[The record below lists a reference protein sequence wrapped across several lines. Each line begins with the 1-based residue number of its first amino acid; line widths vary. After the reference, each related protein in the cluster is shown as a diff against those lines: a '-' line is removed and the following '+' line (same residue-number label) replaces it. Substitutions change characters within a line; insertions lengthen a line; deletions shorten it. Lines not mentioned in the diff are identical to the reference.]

1 MPVAFC
7 FSGRILLAD
16 YLPVTLRCAAA
27 LTRNGGLE
35 SSSRGCRTR
44 GRSLLRERTANV
56 SSGLASSTSM
66 SPAPPITVSHPAHR
80 RAPAI
85 QPVQRSMSR
94 SASSGTGRS
103 RQISATVIP
112 RSLPDAIAAL
122 PDQPRTARRDDPAV
136 RRCNPNY
143 YTTTTDDSEAS
154 TFGASA
160 MSEVSSDFGRG
171 PGI

>member
-1 MPVAFC
+1 M
-7 FSGRILLAD
+7 
-16 YLPVTLRCAAA
+16 
-27 LTRNGGLE
+27 
-35 SSSRGCRTR
+35 
-44 GRSLLRERTANV
+44 
-56 SSGLASSTSM
+56 SSGLASLTSM

-160 MSEVSSDFGRG
+160 MSGEFRFWSGARDLNPGPHGPEPCRRRVLSCPVVSARFLLCSSWIFFLSLCDLLYPLGS
-171 PGI
+171 PNA